1 MVVETK
7 APVISIERMRPGHVV
22 RLDIEE
28 RAEIIALEE
37 GEIPGIPVF
46 VRTCESCEMPDLSE
60 WFLAPDRDLGAGWV
74 CSDCGLEDRYQWTET
89 SLSRVRG

>member
-1 MVVETK
+1 MVVEAK
-7 APVISIERMRPGHVV
+7 APVVSIERMQPGRVV

-46 VRTCESCEMPDLSE
+46 VRSCEACEMLDVSE
-60 WFLAPDRDLGAGWV
+60 WFLAPDRDLGTSWV
-74 CSDCGLEDRYQWTET
+74 CPQCGLEDRYQWIET